1 MRRLSPGLALLRAT
15 GVAALVL
22 LLWNPVTA
30 RSLPPNAQPI
40 VLLDASLSMTS
51 RWRDALDT
59 ARALAAGGGGGRRTG
74 GGALVWRFG
83 DRVTAFDT
91 APPAEGAS
99 HLAPALDAA
108 AARGG
113 QVIVVTDGAVDDVAA
128 VPADL
133 RRQPRVVVLPRAPF
147 FDAFVASVDGQ
158 RRVTS
163 TDTVRLRVSY
173 GTAGKREGG
182 RGKGR
187 ATLAVGDG
195 SRRLLAQSVALPDS
209 GIVSTSLTLPA
220 SRFPLPGWHA
230 LEVRLDGVGDAEP
243 RDDARRFV
251 IEVSP
256 QPAAVIFASPPD
268 WETRFLART
277 LGDVARVP
285 VKTFVETEP
294 GRWRDA
300 ATLMP
305 AGVAELRRAAQGA
318 RLVVLGG
325 DPERARAYA
334 PPLAAVLVWP
344 TAGGQPGDW
353 YVEAPPPSPLAA
365 ALAGIAWDSLP
376 PATSVSGAAPS
387 QPRDSG
393 VVTVLTARLAR
404 RGAARPVVTLEQ
416 RDGRRR
422 ATVAAAGLW
431 RWAFRG
437 GAGEQAYRAV
447 VAALTDWLLGGGEG
461 RKQRAVPLT
470 LETPN
475 GVPLAWR
482 WTGVGEARPLAIELQ
497 GDSGVRLDT
506 LRFDAAG
513 RAELRLPPGVYRYA
527 LAASGASAPHERGVV
542 AVEEY
547 SDEWRP
553 AVPVLAAQAGVPTGR
568 VARIGL
574 RDRWWLFA
582 IAIAAFAAEWAWR
595 RRQGLP

>member
-1 MRRLSPGLALLRAT
+1 VRRLSPGLALLRAT

-22 LLWNPVTA
+22 LLWNPMTA
-30 RSLPPNAQPI
+30 RLLPPDAQPI

-51 RWRDALDT
+51 RWRAALDT
-59 ARALAAGGGGGRRTG
+59 ARALSTG

-83 DRVTAFDT
+83 DRVAAFDT
-91 APPAEGAS
+91 APPAEGTS
-99 HLAPALDAA
+99 RLAPALEAA

-113 QVIVVTDGAVDDVAA
+113 QVIVVTDGAVDDATDI
-128 VPADL
+128 PPDL

-158 RRVTS
+158 RRVTN

-173 GTAGKREGG
+173 GTAGMRDARGGIREAALTVSVEG
-182 RGKGR
+182 RQ
-187 ATLAVGDG
+187 LL
-195 SRRLLAQSVALPDS
+195 SRRVSLPDS
-209 GIVSTSLTLPA
+209 GTVSTELTLPA
-220 SRFPLPGWHA
+220 SRIPHPGWSV

-268 WETRFLART
+268 WETRFLARI

-300 ATLMP
+300 ATLAP
-305 AGVAELRRAAQGA
+305 AAAAELRRAAQGA

-325 DPERARAYA
+325 DPERARTYV
-334 PPLAAVLVWP
+334 PPSAALLVWP
-344 TAGGQPGDW
+344 TTRGLPGDW
-353 YVEAPPPSPLAA
+353 YVERPPPSPLTAG
-365 ALAGIAWDSLP
+365 LVGIAWDSLP
-376 PATSVSGAAPS
+376 PAVSVGDALL
-387 QPRDSG
+387 PRDSG
-393 VVTVLTARLAR
+393 LVTVLTARLAR
-404 RGAARPVVTLEQ
+404 RGAPRPVVTLEE
-416 RDGRRR
+416 RDGQRR
-422 ATVAAAGLW
+422 ATIAAAGLW

-437 GAGEQAYRAV
+437 GAGEEAYRGL
-447 VAALTDWLLGGGEG
+447 VAALADWLLGGGVG
-461 RKQRAVPLT
+461 RKERAVPLT

-475 GVPLAWR
+475 GVPLVWR
-482 WTGVGEARPLAIELQ
+482 WTGVGESRPLPIDVQ
-497 GDSGVRLDT
+497 GETGARRDT
-506 LRFDAAG
+506 LRFDGAG
-513 RAELRLPPGVYRYA
+513 RAELRLPPGVYRYTLGQAA
-527 LAASGASAPHERGVV
+527 LPERGVV

-553 AVPVLAAQAGVPTGR
+553 AVPVLAPQAGVAGGW
-568 VARIGL
+568 VAQVGL

>member
-1 MRRLSPGLALLRAT
+1 LRAT
-15 GVAALVL
+15 GVLALVL
-22 LLWNPVTA
+22 LLWNPVTT
-30 RSLPPNAQPI
+30 RSLPPDAQPI

-51 RWRDALDT
+51 RWRAALDT
-59 ARALAAGGGGGRRTG
+59 ARALATA

-83 DRVTAFDT
+83 DRVTAFDSF
-91 APPAEGAS
+91 PPAEGAS
-99 HLAPALDAA
+99 HLAPALEAA

-113 QVIVVTDGAVDDVAA
+113 RVMVVTDGAVDDIGAI
-128 VPADL
+128 PPDL
-133 RRQPRVVVLPRAPF
+133 LRLPRVVLLPRAPF
-147 FDAFVASVDGQ
+147 FDAFVASVDGE
-158 RRVTS
+158 RRLS
-163 TDTVRLRVSY
+163 ARDTLRLRVSY
-173 GTAGKREGG
+173 GTTGIGESGQGTRAAALAVSVGG
-182 RGKGR
+182 RR
-187 ATLAVGDG
+187 LV
-195 SRRLLAQSVALPDS
+195 SRSVQLPPS
-209 GIVSTSLTLPA
+209 GVLSTEVAIPL
-220 SRFPLPGWHA
+220 SRFPAGWSVVD
-230 LEVRLDGVGDAEP
+230 VRLEGVGDAEP

-285 VKTFVETEP
+285 VQSFVETEP

-300 ATLMP
+300 ATLAP
-305 AGVAELRRAAQGA
+305 ASTAELRRAAQGA

-325 DPERARAYA
+325 DVERARVYA
-334 PPLAAVLVWP
+334 PPSAALLVWP
-344 TAGGQPGDW
+344 TGRGQAGDW
-353 YVEAPPPSPLAA
+353 YVERPPPSPLSA

-376 PATSVSGAAPS
+376 PAMAVGDT
-387 QPRDSG
+387 PRDSSA
-393 VVTVLTARLAR
+393 VTVLTARLAR
-404 RGAARPVVTLEQ
+404 RATPRAVVTLDQ

-422 ATVAAAGLW
+422 ATVTAAGLW

-437 GAGEQAYRAV
+437 GAGEQAYRAL
-447 VAALTDWLLGGGEG
+447 VAALADWLLGAEEG
-461 RKQRAVPLT
+461 RKERALPVA

-482 WTGVGEARPLAIELQ
+482 WTGAGVARPLAIELQ
-497 GDSGVRLDT
+497 ADSGVRRDT

-527 LAASGASAPHERGVV
+527 LGPLPSRERGVV

-553 AVPVLAAQAGVPTGR
+553 AASVLAAQAGFPAGR
-568 VARIGL
+568 VARLGL
-574 RDRWWLFA
+574 RDHWWLFA
-582 IAIAAFAAEWAWR
+582 VAIAAFAAEWAWR

>member
-1 MRRLSPGLALLRAT
+1 MHRLIPPPGLALLRAM

-22 LLWNPVTA
+22 LVWNPMATRA
-30 RSLPPNAQPI
+30 LAPDAQPI

-51 RWRDALDT
+51 RWRAALDT
-59 ARALAAGGGGGRRTG
+59 ARALATG

-83 DRVTAFDT
+83 DRVAAFDT

-99 HLAPALDAA
+99 HLAPALEAA

-113 QVIVVTDGAVDDVAA
+113 QVIVVTDGAVDDPAA
-128 VPADL
+128 IPADL
-133 RRQPRVVVLPRAPF
+133 LRQPRVVVLPRAPF

-163 TDTVRLRVSY
+163 TDTIRLKVSY
-173 GTAGKREGG
+173 GTAGKGEGG

-187 ATLAVGDG
+187 ATLVVSDG
-195 SRRLLAQSVALPDS
+195 SRRLLAQPVPLPDS
-209 GIVSTSLTLPA
+209 GTVSTSLTLPT

-230 LEVRLDGVGDAEP
+230 LEVRLEGVGDAEP

-251 IEVSP
+251 IDVSP

-277 LGDVARVP
+277 LGDVARIP

-300 ATLMP
+300 ATLAP
-305 AGVAELRRAAQGA
+305 AGAPDLKRAAQGA

-325 DPERARAYA
+325 DPERARANA
-334 PPLAAVLVWP
+334 PPSAALLVWP
-344 TAGGQPGDW
+344 TARSQPGDW
-353 YVEAPPPSPLAA
+353 YVERPPPSPLTA
-365 ALAGIAWDSLP
+365 ALLGIAWDSLP
-376 PATSVSGAAPS
+376 PAVGVGDV
-387 QPRDSG
+387 PRDSG
-393 VVTVLTARLAR
+393 LVTVLTARLAR

-416 RDGRRR
+416 RDGQRR
-422 ATVAAAGLW
+422 ATIAAAGLW

-437 GAGEQAYRAV
+437 GTGEEAYRAL
-447 VAALTDWLLGGGEG
+447 VAALADWLLGGGEG
-461 RKQRAVPLT
+461 RKERAVPLT

-475 GVPLAWR
+475 GLPLVWR
-482 WTGVGEARPLAIELQ
+482 WTGAGEPRPLAIELQ
-497 GDSGVRLDT
+497 GEGGPHRDT
-506 LRFDAAG
+506 LRFDPAG
-513 RAELRLPPGVYRYA
+513 HAELRFPPGVYRYSLGTPA
-527 LAASGASAPHERGVV
+527 ERGVV
-542 AVEEY
+542 VVEEY

-553 AVPVLAAQAGVPTGR
+553 AAPVLAAQAGAPAGHV
-568 VARIGL
+568 VRIGL

-582 IAIAAFAAEWAWR
+582 LAIAAFAAEWAWR

>member
-30 RSLPPNAQPI
+30 RSLPSDAQPI
-40 VLLDASLSMTS
+40 VLLDASLSMTGRGAS
-51 RWRDALDT
+51 WRVALDT
-59 ARALAAGGGGGRRTG
+59 ARAVAPD
-74 GGALVWRFG
+74 ALVWRFG
-83 DRVTAFDT
+83 DRVAAFDSG
-91 APPAEGAS
+91 APAEGAS
-99 HLAPALDAA
+99 RLAPALEAA

-113 QVIVVTDGAVDDVAA
+113 QVIVVTDGAVDDVA
-128 VPADL
+128 VIPPDL
-133 RRQPRVVVLPRAPF
+133 RRQPRVVLLPRAPF
-147 FDAFVASVDGQ
+147 FDAFIASVDGQ

-173 GTAGKREGG
+173 GTVGKRETGNAKRTATLTASVGG
-182 RGKGR
+182 RR
-187 ATLAVGDG
+187 AA
-195 SRRLLAQSVALPDS
+195 SRVVALPDS
-209 GIVSTSLTLPA
+209 GVLGAELTFPV
-220 SRFPLPGWHA
+220 SRFPPGWSVV
-230 LEVRLDGVGDAEP
+230 EVRLEGVGDAEP

-285 VKTFVETEP
+285 VRTFVETEP

-300 ATLMP
+300 ATLAS
-305 AGVAELRRAAQGA
+305 AGAAELRRAAQGA

-325 DPERARAYA
+325 DPERGRAYA
-334 PPLAAVLVWP
+334 PPSAALLVWP
-344 TAGGQPGDW
+344 AARSQPGDW
-353 YVEAPPPSPLAA
+353 YVERPPPSPLAA
-365 ALAGIAWDSLP
+365 ALVGIAWDSLA
-376 PATSVSGAAPS
+376 PATSAGDAFL
-387 QPRDSG
+387 PRDSG
-393 VVTVLTARLAR
+393 LVTVLTARLAR
-404 RGAARPVVTLEQ
+404 RGMARPIVTLEQ

-422 ATVAAAGLW
+422 ATVTAAGLW

-437 GAGEQAYRAV
+437 GAGQEAYRAL
-447 VAALTDWLLGGGEG
+447 VASLADWLLGVEEG
-461 RKQRAVPLT
+461 RKTERAVPLT
-470 LETPN
+470 LETPH
-475 GVPLAWR
+475 GMPLAWR
-482 WTGVGEARPLAIELQ
+482 WTGAGESRPLAIELQ
-497 GDSGVRLDT
+497 GDSGLRRDT

-513 RAELRLPPGVYRYA
+513 RAELRLPPGVYRYS
-527 LAASGASAPHERGVV
+527 LGQVPERGVL

-553 AVPVLAAQAGVPTGR
+553 APPVLAAQAGAPAGR